1 MGVGNGGLGVAL
13 STPTM
18 LRFEMT
24 LLCSSH
30 LVMHIWIV
38 LFLLRYTAS
47 CVDIISILLFVA
59 YDAGLDVPFFFSDT
73 LQLSIA
79 KHIDVCRTKWV
90 PVLRDE
96 T

>member
-24 LLCSSH
+24 LLCSFH
-30 LVMHIWIV
+30 LVMHIWIL
-38 LFLLRYTAS
+38 LFLFRYTAS

-59 YDAGLDVPFFFSDT
+59 YDAGLDVPFSFRHVAVIYSKAYRC
-73 LQLSIA
+73 LSHKMGPCVA
-79 KHIDVCRTKWV
+79 
-90 PVLRDE
+90 
-96 T
+96 